1 MLRVLDCDGGVFR
14 PGKVIRG
21 GLCQRK
27 EQRVTISDDIPI
39 GKPRQCVEEGLL
51 IGKHCLP
58 RPGEVLSLSASL
70 TGGLLRYLVRGK
82 LLEEGIERCA
92 QGGRG
97 VGRRG
102 GRGKGIGDL
111 PQVAKGSSVALLLL
125 QLRLVGDM
133 RRLDAQDRGRGIAC
147 ADETQGAGEQA
158 DIAAFERELYLL
170 RLAPTQF
177 FEEKRAG
184 LLGGRLLD
192 MSLVEQ
198 IAARPVG
205 P

>member
-70 TGGLLRYLVRGK
+70 TAGLLRYLVRGK

-97 VGRRG
+97 VGRSGARC
-102 GRGKGIGDL
+102 KGSGAL
-111 PQVAKGSSVALLLL
+111 PQVAKATSADLWLLH
-125 QLRLVGDM
+125 M
-133 RRLDAQDRGRGIAC
+133 RTVRI
-147 ADETQGAGEQA
+147 
-158 DIAAFERELYLL
+158 
-170 RLAPTQF
+170 
-177 FEEKRAG
+177 
-184 LLGGRLLD
+184 
-192 MSLVEQ
+192 
-198 IAARPVG
+198 
-205 P
+205 